1 MSEARE
7 LHCYQYVTV
16 PYDKVR
22 DALSHDAAGIFER
35 ATTSATS
42 RASEI
47 VATLWASS
55 GGMEIGRDVK
65 IAVGDIDEKKSALGD
80 RTTTLAL
87 AWSTASAP
95 GLFPSMEATLSV
107 YSLSSKE
114 TQIDFHGHYQP
125 PLGLVGNAIDAVVGH
140 RVAEASV
147 LRFVQEVAAR
157 INSEL
162 GT

>member
-16 PYDKVR
+16 PYDRVR

-42 RASEI
+42 RANEI
-47 VATLWASS
+47 VATLWATS

-65 IAVGDIDEKKSALGD
+65 IAVRDVTEKKSALGD

-87 AWSTASAP
+87 AWSAASGP

-107 YSLSSKE
+107 YPLSSKE

-125 PLGLVGNAIDAVVGH
+125 PMGLVGNAIDAVVGH

-162 GT
+162 GR